1 MISHRVASDISLQAF
16 LELKKKY
23 PNVQSVAF
31 GPKKV
36 AGRDTSE
43 LAMIITVVQKLP
55 MVSLSKEQLLPKEM
69 YGFKTDVQ
77 MFGEHRKH
85 DTVLESIIKSI
96 DPTQRFRPITPGI
109 SVGHYAITAGTI
121 GSIVRDL
128 NSGVRLILSNNHV
141 LANSNAGLVG
151 DDILQPGPYDGGV
164 IDKDTVA
171 LLLRYVPIQFIT
183 DVADC
188 QYASFYRWVG
198 NKIAQLFGSRYRVSV
213 SAIEMPV
220 NYVDCAVA
228 QLVVSDI
235 AIPSNEIPEIG
246 LVADLRDPVLGEAV
260 EKTGRTTYYQT
271 GYVDMIGQTTQVSYG
286 DNQIALFTGQYATT
300 GSFSAGGDSGS
311 LIVAQSDKAGVGLLF
326 AGGQASDGSE
336 ITIWN
341 PLTTVFEELQIKF

>member
-1 MISHRVASDISLQAF
+1 MISNRVASEISLQAF
-16 LELKKKY
+16 LQLKKKH

-31 GPKKV
+31 GPKKID
-36 AGRDTSE
+36 GKDTSE
-43 LAMIITVVQKLP
+43 LALIIMVVQKLP
-55 MVSLSKEQLLPKEM
+55 MVSLSKDQLLPKEM
-69 YGFKTDVQ
+69 FGFKTDVQ

-85 DTVLESIIKSI
+85 DTVIEQIIKSV

-109 SVGHYAITAGTI
+109 SAGHYAITAGTI

-128 NSGVRLILSNNHV
+128 NSGARLLLSNNHV
-141 LANSNAGLVG
+141 FANSNSGMVG
-151 DDILQPGPYDGGV
+151 DDILQPGPHDGGV

-171 LLLRYVPIQFIT
+171 LLLRYVPIKFIT

-188 QYASFYRWVG
+188 QYASFYKWVG
-198 NKIAQLFGSRYRVSV
+198 NLIAQLFGSRYRVSA

-235 AIPSNEIPEIG
+235 AIPSNIIPEIG
-246 LVADLRDPVLGEAV
+246 LVADIREPVLGEAV
-260 EKTGRTTYYQT
+260 EKTGRTTYYQS

-286 DNQIALFTGQYATT
+286 DNLVALFTGQYATT

-326 AGGQASDGSE
+326 AGGQAADGSE

-341 PLTTVFEELQIKF
+341 PLVTVFEELQIKF